1 MPERSEWQEIK
12 TEYISNANIST
23 RQLAAKYGVSYSA
36 LCQRC
41 AREKWV
47 EARKRKQSILDA
59 KVIERAAE
67 REAERAAAT
76 YDAAD
81 IALETVTA
89 LLQKDVDTG
98 DTISVTDL
106 KTITGALKDIKYVL
120 GIRNET
126 EKAIQEERLEALRR
140 EKKREEQQDDKTV
153 TLIFKGMTDEEAQIA
168 GESWSG

>member
-1 MPERSEWQEIK
+1 MPERSEWQKIK

-23 RQLAAKYGVSYSA
+23 RQLAAKYGISYSA

-47 EARKRKQSILDA
+47 EARKQKQSILDA

-67 REAERAAAT
+67 READRAAAT

-81 IALETVTA
+81 MALETITA
-89 LLQKDVDTG
+89 LLQKDVDT
-98 DTISVTDL
+98 DTISVADL

-153 TLIFKGMTDEEAQIA
+153 TLVFKGMTDEEAQIA

>member
-1 MPERSEWQEIK
+1 MPERSEWQKIK

-23 RQLAAKYGVSYSA
+23 RQLAAKYGISYSA

-47 EARKRKQSILDA
+47 EARKQKQSILDA

-67 REAERAAAT
+67 READRAAAT

-81 IALETVTA
+81 MALETVTA
-89 LLQKDVDTG
+89 LLQKDVDT
-98 DTISVTDL
+98 DTISVADL

-153 TLIFKGMTDEEAQIA
+153 TLVFKGMTEEEAQIA
-168 GESWSG
+168 GESWTG

>member
-1 MPERSEWQEIK
+1 MPEGSEWQKIK

-23 RQLAAKYGVSYSA
+23 RQLAAKYGISYSA

-47 EARKRKQSILDA
+47 EARKQKQSILDA

-67 REAERAAAT
+67 READRAAAT

-81 IALETVTA
+81 MALETITA
-89 LLQKDVDTG
+89 LLQKDVDT
-98 DTISVTDL
+98 DTISVADL

-153 TLIFKGMTDEEAQIA
+153 TLVFKGMTDEEAQIA
-168 GESWSG
+168 GESWTG

>member
-1 MPERSEWQEIK
+1 MDTDWQKIK
-12 TEYISNANIST
+12 TEYIRDTNIST

-98 DTISVTDL
+98 D
-106 KTITGALKDIKYVL
+106 DIKYVL
-120 GIRNET
+120 GIRSDT

-153 TLIFKGMTDEEAQIA
+153 TLVFKGMTDEEAQIA
-168 GESWSG
+168 GESWTG

>member
-1 MPERSEWQEIK
+1 MDTDWQKIK
-12 TEYISNANIST
+12 TEYIRDTNIST

-41 AREKWV
+41 AREKLV

-67 REAERAAAT
+67 READRAAAT

-81 IALETVTA
+81 MALETVTA
-89 LLQKDVDTG
+89 LLQKDVDT
-98 DTISVTDL
+98 DTISVADL

-153 TLIFKGMTDEEAQIA
+153 TLVFKGMTDEEAQIA
-168 GESWSG
+168 GESWTG

>member
-1 MPERSEWQEIK
+1 MPERSEWQKIK

-23 RQLAAKYGVSYSA
+23 RQLAAKYGISYSA

-47 EARKRKQSILDA
+47 EARKQKQSILDA

-67 REAERAAAT
+67 READRAAAT

-81 IALETVTA
+81 MALETVTA
-89 LLQKDVDTG
+89 LLQKDVDT
-98 DTISVTDL
+98 DTISVADL

-153 TLIFKGMTDEEAQIA
+153 TLVFKGLTDKEAQEA
-168 GESWSG
+168 GEAWTG

>member
-1 MPERSEWQEIK
+1 MPERSEWQKIK

-23 RQLAAKYGVSYSA
+23 RQLAAKYGISYSA

-47 EARKRKQSILDA
+47 EARKQKQSILDA

-67 REAERAAAT
+67 READRAAAT

-81 IALETVTA
+81 MALETITA
-89 LLQKDVDTG
+89 LLQKDMDTG
-98 DTISVTDL
+98 DTISVADL
-106 KTITGALKDIKYVL
+106 KIITGALKDIKYVL

-153 TLIFKGMTDEEAQIA
+153 TLVFKGMTDEEAQIA
-168 GESWSG
+168 GESWTG

>member
-1 MPERSEWQEIK
+1 MPERSEWQKIK

-23 RQLAAKYGVSYSA
+23 RQLAAKYGISYSA

-81 IALETVTA
+81 MALETITA
-89 LLQKDVDTG
+89 LLQKDVDT
-98 DTISVTDL
+98 DTISVADL

-153 TLIFKGMTDEEAQIA
+153 TLVFKGMTDEEAQIA
-168 GESWSG
+168 GESWTG

>member
-1 MPERSEWQEIK
+1 MDTDWQKIK
-12 TEYISNANIST
+12 TEYIRDTNIST

-67 REAERAAAT
+67 READRAAAT

-81 IALETVTA
+81 MALETVTA
-89 LLQKDVDTG
+89 LLQKDVDT
-98 DTISVTDL
+98 DTISVADL

-153 TLIFKGMTDEEAQIA
+153 TLVFKGMTDEEAQIA
-168 GESWSG
+168 GEAWTG

>member
-23 RQLAAKYGVSYSA
+23 RQLAAKYGISYSA

-47 EARKRKQSILDA
+47 EARKQKQSILDA

-67 REAERAAAT
+67 READRAAAT

-81 IALETVTA
+81 MALETVTA
-89 LLQKDVDTG
+89 LLQKDVDT
-98 DTISVTDL
+98 DTISVADL

-153 TLIFKGMTDEEAQIA
+153 TLVFKGMTDEEAQIA
-168 GESWSG
+168 GESWTG

>member
-1 MPERSEWQEIK
+1 MPERSEWQKIK
-12 TEYISNANIST
+12 TEYICNANIST
-23 RQLAAKYGVSYSA
+23 RQLAAKYGISYSA

-47 EARKRKQSILDA
+47 EARKQKQSILDA

-67 REAERAAAT
+67 READRAAAT

-81 IALETVTA
+81 MALETVTA
-89 LLQKDVDTG
+89 LLQKDVDT
-98 DTISVTDL
+98 DTISVADL

-153 TLIFKGMTDEEAQIA
+153 TLVFKGMTDEEAQIA
-168 GESWSG
+168 GETWTG

>member
-1 MPERSEWQEIK
+1 MPERSEWQKIK

-23 RQLAAKYGVSYSA
+23 RQLAAKYGISYSA

-47 EARKRKQSILDA
+47 EARKQKQSILDA

-67 REAERAAAT
+67 READRAAAT

-81 IALETVTA
+81 MALETITA
-89 LLQKDVDTG
+89 LLQKDVDT
-98 DTISVTDL
+98 DTISVADL
-106 KTITGALKDIKYVL
+106 KTITGALKDIRYVL

-153 TLIFKGMTDEEAQIA
+153 TLVFKGMTDEEAQIA
-168 GESWSG
+168 GESWTG

>member
-1 MPERSEWQEIK
+1 M
-12 TEYISNANIST
+12 
-23 RQLAAKYGVSYSA
+23 
-36 LCQRC
+36 CQR
-41 AREKWV
+41 KMGG
-47 EARKRKQSILDA
+47 S
-59 KVIERAAE
+59 AAE

-98 DTISVTDL
+98 DTISVSDL

>member
-67 REAERAAAT
+67 READRAAAT

-81 IALETVTA
+81 MALETITA
-89 LLQKDVDTG
+89 LLQKDVDT
-98 DTISVTDL
+98 DTISFADL

-153 TLIFKGMTDEEAQIA
+153 TLVFKGMTDEEAQIA
-168 GESWSG
+168 GESWTG

>member
-1 MPERSEWQEIK
+1 MPERSEWQKIK

-67 REAERAAAT
+67 READRAAAT

-89 LLQKDVDTG
+89 LLQKDVDT
-98 DTISVTDL
+98 DTISVADL

-153 TLIFKGMTDEEAQIA
+153 TLVFKGMTDEEAQIA
-168 GESWSG
+168 GESWTG

>member
-1 MPERSEWQEIK
+1 MPEGSEWQKIK

-67 REAERAAAT
+67 READRAAAT

-81 IALETVTA
+81 KALE
-89 LLQKDVDTG
+89 
-98 DTISVTDL
+98 
-106 KTITGALKDIKYVL
+106 
-120 GIRNET
+120 
-126 EKAIQEERLEALRR
+126 
-140 EKKREEQQDDKTV
+140 
-153 TLIFKGMTDEEAQIA
+153 
-168 GESWSG
+168 SWWQS

>member
-1 MPERSEWQEIK
+1 MPERSEWQKIK

-23 RQLAAKYGVSYSA
+23 RQLAAKYGISYSA

-47 EARKRKQSILDA
+47 EARKQKQSILDA

-89 LLQKDVDTG
+89 LLQKDVDT
-98 DTISVTDL
+98 DTISVADL

-140 EKKREEQQDDKTV
+140 EKKWEEQQDDKTV
-153 TLIFKGMTDEEAQIA
+153 TLVLKGMTDEEAQIA
-168 GESWSG
+168 GESWTG

>member
-1 MPERSEWQEIK
+1 MDTDWQKIK
-12 TEYISNANIST
+12 TEYIRDTNIST

-36 LCQRC
+36 LCQQC

-67 REAERAAAT
+67 READRAAAT

-81 IALETVTA
+81 MALETVTA
-89 LLQKDVDTG
+89 LLQKDVDT
-98 DTISVTDL
+98 DTISVADL

>member
-1 MPERSEWQEIK
+1 MPERSEWQKIK

-89 LLQKDVDTG
+89 LLQKDVDT
-98 DTISVTDL
+98 DTISVADL

-153 TLIFKGMTDEEAQIA
+153 TLVFKGMTDEEAQIA

>member
-1 MPERSEWQEIK
+1 MDTDWQKIK
-12 TEYISNANIST
+12 TEYIRDTNIST

-47 EARKRKQSILDA
+47 EARKQKQSILDA

-67 REAERAAAT
+67 READRAAAT

-81 IALETVTA
+81 MALETITA
-89 LLQKDVDTG
+89 LLQKDVDT
-98 DTISVTDL
+98 DTISVADL

-153 TLIFKGMTDEEAQIA
+153 TLVFKGMTDEEAQIA
-168 GESWSG
+168 GESWTG

>member
-1 MPERSEWQEIK
+1 MPERSEWQKIK

-23 RQLAAKYGVSYSA
+23 RQLAAKYGISYSA

-47 EARKRKQSILDA
+47 EARKQKQSILDA
-59 KVIERAAE
+59 KVVERAAE
-67 REAERAAAT
+67 READRAAAT

-81 IALETVTA
+81 MALETVTA
-89 LLQKDVDTG
+89 LLQKDVDT
-98 DTISVTDL
+98 DTISVADL

-153 TLIFKGMTDEEAQIA
+153 TLVFKGMTDEEAQIA

>member
-1 MPERSEWQEIK
+1 MPERSEWQKIK

-67 REAERAAAT
+67 READRAAAT

-81 IALETVTA
+81 MALETVTA
-89 LLQKDVDTG
+89 LLQKDVDT
-98 DTISVTDL
+98 DTISVADL

-153 TLIFKGMTDEEAQIA
+153 TLVFKGMTDEEAQIA
-168 GESWSG
+168 GESWTG

>member
-1 MPERSEWQEIK
+1 MPERSEWQKIK

-23 RQLAAKYGVSYSA
+23 RQLAAKYGISYSA

-47 EARKRKQSILDA
+47 EARKQKQSILDE

-67 REAERAAAT
+67 READRAAAT

-81 IALETVTA
+81 MALETITA
-89 LLQKDVDTG
+89 LLQKDVDT
-98 DTISVTDL
+98 DTISVADL

-153 TLIFKGMTDEEAQIA
+153 TLVFKGMTDEEAQIA
-168 GESWSG
+168 GESWTG

>member
-1 MPERSEWQEIK
+1 MPERSEWQKIK

-36 LCQRC
+36 LCQRG

-67 REAERAAAT
+67 READRAAAT

-81 IALETVTA
+81 MALETVTA

-98 DTISVTDL
+98 DTISVADL

-126 EKAIQEERLEALRR
+126 EKAIQEERLESLRR

-153 TLIFKGMTDEEAQIA
+153 TLVFKGMTDEEAQIA
-168 GESWSG
+168 GESWTG

>member
-1 MPERSEWQEIK
+1 MHFSRGRIVQRFSADLLPEFPVR
-12 TEYISNANIST
+12 
-23 RQLAAKYGVSYSA
+23 
-36 LCQRC
+36 
-41 AREKWV
+41 
-47 EARKRKQSILDA
+47 
-59 KVIERAAE
+59 
-67 REAERAAAT
+67 
-76 YDAAD
+76 
-81 IALETVTA
+81 
-89 LLQKDVDTG
+89 QKDVDMG

-168 GESWSG
+168 GEAWTG

>member
-1 MPERSEWQEIK
+1 MPERSEWQKIK

-23 RQLAAKYGVSYSA
+23 RQLAAKYGISYSA

-47 EARKRKQSILDA
+47 EARKQKQSILDA

-67 REAERAAAT
+67 READQAAAT

-81 IALETVTA
+81 MALETITA
-89 LLQKDVDTG
+89 LLQKDVDT
-98 DTISVTDL
+98 DTISVADL

-153 TLIFKGMTDEEAQIA
+153 TLVFKGMTDEEAQIA
-168 GESWSG
+168 GESWTG

>member
-1 MPERSEWQEIK
+1 MPERSEWQKIK

-23 RQLAAKYGVSYSA
+23 RQLAAKYGISYSA

-67 REAERAAAT
+67 READRAAAT

-81 IALETVTA
+81 MALETITA
-89 LLQKDVDTG
+89 LLQKDVDT
-98 DTISVTDL
+98 DTISVADL

-153 TLIFKGMTDEEAQIA
+153 TLVFKGMTDEEAQIA
-168 GESWSG
+168 GESWTG

>member
-1 MPERSEWQEIK
+1 MDTDWQKIK
-12 TEYISNANIST
+12 TEYIRDTNIST

-67 REAERAAAT
+67 READRAAAT

-81 IALETVTA
+81 MALETVTA
-89 LLQKDVDTG
+89 LLQKDVDT
-98 DTISVTDL
+98 DTISVADL

-153 TLIFKGMTDEEAQIA
+153 TLVFKGMTDEEAQIA
-168 GESWSG
+168 GESWTG

>member
-1 MPERSEWQEIK
+1 MPERSEWQKIK
-12 TEYISNANIST
+12 TEYISNANISI
-23 RQLAAKYGVSYSA
+23 RQLAAKYGISYSA

-47 EARKRKQSILDA
+47 EARKQKQSILDA

-67 REAERAAAT
+67 READRAAAT

-81 IALETVTA
+81 MALETITA
-89 LLQKDVDTG
+89 LLQKDVDT
-98 DTISVTDL
+98 DTISVADL

-153 TLIFKGMTDEEAQIA
+153 TLVFKGMTDEEAQIA
-168 GESWSG
+168 GESWTG

>member
-1 MPERSEWQEIK
+1 MDTDWQKIK
-12 TEYISNANIST
+12 TEYIRDTNIST

-67 REAERAAAT
+67 READRAAAT

-89 LLQKDVDTG
+89 LLQKDVDT
-98 DTISVTDL
+98 DTISVADL

-120 GIRNET
+120 GIRSDT

-153 TLIFKGMTDEEAQIA
+153 TLVFKGMTDEEAQIA
-168 GESWSG
+168 GESWTG

>member
-1 MPERSEWQEIK
+1 M
-12 TEYISNANIST
+12 
-23 RQLAAKYGVSYSA
+23 
-36 LCQRC
+36 
-41 AREKWV
+41 
-47 EARKRKQSILDA
+47 
-59 KVIERAAE
+59 
-67 REAERAAAT
+67 
-76 YDAAD
+76 
-81 IALETVTA
+81 ETVTA

-98 DTISVTDL
+98 DTISVSDL